1 MARLERRSPKLMIV
15 APERHIRRRSHPLE
29 IIKLTKMLPLHVM
42 PLPIVPMSETMAYC
56 SRASTIVLFDDV

>member
-1 MARLERRSPKLMIV
+1 MIV

-29 IIKLTKMLPLHVM
+29 IIKLTKMLPLHVR